1 MGSEGGA
8 GTCRLPEHRPGAW
21 NLHPR
26 RRMKRKRIHSVPALA
41 AAALLAGCGGSPTKL
56 PAAPPTPGVALDTVA
71 SGLQVPWDLA
81 FAPDGRIF
89 VTERAGRIRVV
100 ENGVLRPE
108 PWATLGVARRS
119 EMGLMG
125 IALAPDF
132 ARTGDVYVVGTFTA
146 GTERTE
152 NRVYR
157 LTERGGRGVEPRLV
171 LGGIPA
177 ARYHAGAALRFG
189 PDGMLYLTTGDA
201 TDPGSSQD
209 TTSLG
214 GKVLRLRPDGG
225 VPADNPVA
233 GSHVYARG
241 VRNPQG
247 LAWEPRTGA
256 LFAPDHGPTR
266 LPREWFRAG
275 RDELNAIVPGG
286 NYGWPLAAGDEGDAE
301 YLRPLVE
308 WTPAVAPGAMAF
320 YTGDAFPWRGN
331 AMVAALKGEQLLRIV
346 LEHAPERRAGWR
358 AVAAE
363 PLFRGELGRIRAV
376 AMGPDGHLYLTT
388 SNHDG
393 RGKPSP
399 GDDLLL
405 RVVRRR

>member
-1 MGSEGGA
+1 MTGRRCRTAA
-8 GTCRLPEHRPGAW
+8 G
-21 NLHPR
+21 
-26 RRMKRKRIHSVPALA
+26 LA
-41 AAALLAGCGGSPTKL
+41 AAALLAGCGGSPTRL
-56 PAAPPTPGVALDTVA
+56 PPAPPTAGVALDTVA
-71 SGLQVPWDLA
+71 RGLAVPWDLA

-89 VTERAGRIRVV
+89 VTERAGRIRVI
-100 ENGVLRPE
+100 ENGVLRPA
-108 PWATLGVARRS
+108 PWATLDVARRS

-132 ARTGDVYVVGTFTA
+132 ARTGHVYVVGTFA
-146 GTERTE
+146 VGEERTE

-157 LTERGGRGVEPRLV
+157 LTERAGRGVEPRLM
-171 LGGIPA
+171 LEGIPA

-201 TDPGSSQD
+201 TRPGSAQD
-209 TTSLG
+209 TASLA
-214 GKVLRLRPDGG
+214 GKVLRMRPDGG
-225 VPADNPVA
+225 VPADNPVP
-233 GSHVYARG
+233 GSYAFARG

-247 LAWEPRTGA
+247 LAWHPRTGD

-286 NYGWPLAAGDEGDAE
+286 NYGWPRAAGDQGGDR

-308 WTPAVAPGAMAF
+308 WTPAIAPGAMVF
-320 YTGDAFPWRGN
+320 YTGGDFPWRDN
-331 AMVAALKGEQLLRIV
+331 AFVAALRGKQLLRVV
-346 LEHAPERRAGWR
+346 LERAPGGRGGWR
-358 AVAAE
+358 AVASE
-363 PLFRGELGRIRAV
+363 PLFRGALGRIRAV

-388 SNHDG
+388 SNRDG
-393 RGKPSP
+393 RGEPSP

-405 RVVRRR
+405 RVVRRPR